1 METVTLSGISGRFT
15 WLLNSPVRRF
25 LLAAAIVLGA
35 LAGGLTYVKFFRREP
50 PPYFASDEEHFLY
63 GSVGTEEREGVPYW
77 IWLVLPRIFPEY
89 ATQPGG
95 YAAVGVLAPTGR
107 EMPIGLSK
115 VTIGFP
121 RVGINCAMC
130 HTASVRLRPGDVPRI
145 YPAAPSHQT
154 APQQYVRFLF
164 ACASDPR
171 FTADTILAEIARN
184 HQLSTLDRLI
194 YRYLLIPRTRSALLD
209 LNNADGWMRSRPDW
223 GRGRIDPFNPVKFR
237 VLRQP
242 VDATI
247 GNSDMVP
254 LWNMA
259 AHKGYAFHWDGLNT
273 DLREVVLSSAIGD
286 GASTRWVDRDM
297 RGWDSTDPHAIS
309 SLRRVQNYIS
319 TVQAPKYPFPIDG
332 ALAAQGRTVY
342 DAECA
347 SCHAPGGA
355 RTGTVIP
362 VADVGTDRH
371 RLDMWTKPSA
381 AAYNAYGEG
390 HTWKFS
396 HFRTTEGYVSVP
408 LEGLWLRA
416 PYLHNGSVPTLT
428 DLLEPVQARPSQFWR
443 GYDVYDPMRV
453 GFVTSGAAAEREAT
467 FYDIRRPGNSNAGH
481 VYGTMLAPDAKRAL
495 LEFMKTL

>member
-1 METVTLSGISGRFT
+1 MDAATVTPISRVKRFFGTPLGR
-15 WLLNSPVRRF
+15 LV
-25 LLAAAIVLGA
+25 LAAAVVLGA
-35 LAGGLTYVKFFRREP
+35 LVASLVWVKFFRREP
-50 PPYFASDEEHFLY
+50 APYFASDEEHFLY
-63 GSVGTEEREGVPYW
+63 GSVGTEEQEGVPYW

-89 ATQPGG
+89 LPAPGG
-95 YAAVGVLAPTGR
+95 YAALGVLAPSGH

-130 HTASVRLRPGDVPRI
+130 HTASVRLRPADPPTI
-145 YPAAPSHQT
+145 YPAAPSHQM
-154 APQQYVRFLF
+154 APQMYLRFLF

-171 FTADTILAEIARN
+171 FTADTILAEISRN
-184 HQLSTLDRLI
+184 YQLSTLDRLI
-194 YRYLLIPRTRSALLD
+194 YRYVIIPRTRSALRELD
-209 LNNADGWMRSRPDW
+209 EADAWMRSRPEW

-237 VLRQP
+237 VLGQP

-254 LWNMA
+254 LWNLK
-259 AHKGYAFHWDGLNT
+259 AHTGHAYHWDGLNT

-286 GASTRWVDRDM
+286 GATRTWVDRDM
-297 RGWDSTDPHAIS
+297 RGWDSTDPRTMS

-319 TVQAPKYPFPIDG
+319 ARQAPKYPFPIDS
-332 ALAAQGRTVY
+332 ALAAQGAPIY
-342 DAECA
+342 SAECA
-347 SCHAPGGA
+347 SCHALGRA

-362 VADVGTDRH
+362 VAEIGTDRH
-371 RLDMWTKPSA
+371 RLDMWTKASA

-390 HTWKFS
+390 HSWKFS

-428 DLLEPVQARPSQFWR
+428 DLLEPVDRRPARFWR
-443 GYDVYDPMRV
+443 GYDVYDPVRV
-453 GFVTSGAAAEREAT
+453 GFVTDGPGIERSAT
-467 FYDIRRPGNSNAGH
+467 PHDVARPGNSNAGH
-481 VYGTMLAPDAKRAL
+481 VYGTALPADQKRAL
-495 LEFMKTL
+495 LEYLKTM